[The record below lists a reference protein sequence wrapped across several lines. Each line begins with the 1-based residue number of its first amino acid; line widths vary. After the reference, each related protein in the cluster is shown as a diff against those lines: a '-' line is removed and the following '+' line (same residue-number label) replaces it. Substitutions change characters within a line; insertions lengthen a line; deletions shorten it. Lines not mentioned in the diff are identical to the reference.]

1 MEAAALAVEPNL
13 DDGVQAAIDAVGA
26 ASVGDDEMKNLEK
39 LQKESKKALK
49 DTIKSCVK
57 SWPIYGEFFIVAME
71 GTFEQCAKDSSC
83 PPATTRWKFNYI
95 LCINL

>member
-1 MEAAALAVEPNL
+1 MEAAADEVVPNL
-13 DDGVQAAIDAVGA
+13 DDGVQASLDAIGE
-26 ASVGDDEMKNLEK
+26 ASVGNDEMKNLKK

-71 GTFEQCAKDSSC
+71 GTFKQCAKDAGC
-83 PPATTRWKFNYI
+83 PPTPAPDTPDTPDTP
-95 LCINL
+95 